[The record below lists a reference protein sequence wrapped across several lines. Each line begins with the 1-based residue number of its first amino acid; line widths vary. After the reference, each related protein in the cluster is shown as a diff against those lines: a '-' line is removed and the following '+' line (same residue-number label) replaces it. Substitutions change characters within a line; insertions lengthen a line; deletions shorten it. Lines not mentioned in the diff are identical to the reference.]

1 MGGTR
6 PARDLYTVAVAPP
19 GPGTFLYPLPLHQK
33 LLRHSFRGGVR
44 VYLPGWRPGPMV
56 APRWARPDTI
66 HAVLP
71 GGGRPNLSAVS
82 PFSFLF
88 LPSIIHTDYKR
99 PSVLGLLRPPDLADA
114 PGLASRSL

>member
-33 LLRHSFRGGVR
+33 LLRHSFRGGFVFICLDSVHVLWSHLAGR
-44 VYLPGWRPGPMV
+44 DRDV
-56 APRWARPDTI
+56 I

-71 GGGRPNLSAVS
+71 GGGRPDPSAVF

-88 LPSIIHTDYKR
+88 LPPIIQTDYER
-99 PSVLGLLRPPDLADA
+99 PSVLGLF
-114 PGLASRSL
+114 